1 MNITVILYVLMIL
14 AGVVFIGLA
23 VLQALKARRAAN
35 WPTVQGVVVESHVEA
50 VRRRSE
56 NRISTSYYP
65 RVTYQYR
72 VNLQE
77 YTGKQIG
84 FGAESTSS
92 GKAERVRA
100 QYAQGAPVTVF
111 YDPEDPAKAVL
122 EAKAK
127 NFWSYLFLGVVLLA
141 AGLAAAWVL

>member
-14 AGVVFIGLA
+14 GGVVFIGLA
-23 VLQALKARRAAN
+23 VLQALKARRAAS
-35 WPTVQGVVVESHVEA
+35 WPTVQGVVVESHVES
-50 VRRRSE
+50 VRRRSN
-56 NRISTSYYP
+56 NRTTTSYFP

-77 YTGKQIG
+77 YTGKEIG

-92 GKAERVRA
+92 GKAERVLA